1 VYVGLYAVAT
11 AFARHLRLQ
20 THKML
25 RVDNNAEIVRLP
37 IGLGSVIRGR
47 YALASGSHVFESR
60 WHKGEIERLASRQ
73 LDEPVCMAEA
83 GQRAYWWFHDHFY
96 WEDEQL
102 TQYDVKA
109 LVLERE
115 WRKRRKLEKAHALMN
130 AESQATLTRQGISQ
144 QAKALVWEQS
154 QGRCAECGST
164 ELLEFDHIIP
174 IAMGG
179 SSTANNLQ
187 LLCADCNRAKGENL

>member
-1 VYVGLYAVAT
+1 
-11 AFARHLRLQ
+11 
-20 THKML
+20 ML

-37 IGLGSVIRGR
+37 LGLTTLLKGR
-47 YALASGSHVFESR
+47 YALATGSQVFEPR
-60 WHKGEIERLASRQ
+60 WHKGEIKHLAGCQ
-73 LDEPVCMAEA
+73 LDEPVCMAET

-102 TQYDVKA
+102 TAQDVKA

-115 WRKRRKLEKAHALMN
+115 WRKRRKLDKAHALMN
-130 AESQATLTRQGISQ
+130 AESHATFARQSISKQ
-144 QAKALVWEQS
+144 VKALVWEQS

-174 IAMGG
+174 VAMGG